1 MVERDSYW
9 LIENQAGLSNLQA
22 SDPQL
27 SIEH

>member
-1 MVERDSYW
+1 MVEADSSL

-27 SIEH
+27 SIGH